1 MRLGKPYRGH
11 KCGCMIEKIRETWH
25 SFKESEPG
33 HRFKDRYHRR
43 QQSKSGRF
51 DLGLVVSVFGGV
63 LILLG
68 GIVAVPGPGPGWL
81 IIFLGLGLVA
91 GEFRPAARFMDWAEV
106 RLRRLARWATG
117 AWTRSSPAVK
127 ALIVTAILVCA
138 AALGYGAYRLFFG

>member
-1 MRLGKPYRGH
+1 MV
-11 KCGCMIEKIRETWH
+11 EKIRESWQ

-33 HRFKDRYHRR
+33 HRFEDRYRRR

-51 DLGLVVSVFGGV
+51 DLRLIVSVLGGV

-91 GEFRPAARFMDWAEV
+91 GEFRPLARFMDRAEV
-106 RLRRLARWATG
+106 RLRRLARRATG
-117 AWTRSSPAVK
+117 AWTSLHPAVK
-127 ALIVTAILVCA
+127 ALILVAILSCA
-138 AALGYGAYRLFFG
+138 VASGYGAYRLFFG